1 MASKLSSFP
10 HSFSEKTEKEKLIS
24 SKTDFSSN
32 GLQENDQEQEKATY
46 KSCGYSWFSV
56 ISDKVEAFFKNLK
69 YVGFKAWEMGRSD
82 PRKIVFSAKMGLAL
96 VLISLLIFF
105 KEPIEELS
113 QFSVWAI
120 LTVVVVFEF
129 SIGMCKF
136 IWLFVFLCVF
146 LYFECACALD
156 FWPFLA
162 FFFFN
167 YLVLSFVDICM
178 IGMPYVS
185 F

>member
-1 MASKLSSFP
+1 MAANLSSFP
-10 HSFSEKTEKEKLIS
+10 HNLTEKTEKEKLIS
-24 SKTDFSSN
+24 LKTEFSSN

-46 KSCGYSWFSV
+46 KSCGYSCFSV
-56 ISDKVEAFFKNLK
+56 VSDKVEAFFKNLK

-129 SIGMCKF
+129 SIGMF
-136 IWLFVFLCVF
+136 RFLCCCVY
-146 LYFECACALD
+146 LCV
-156 FWPFLA
+156 
-162 FFFFN
+162 
-167 YLVLSFVDICM
+167 LVLCIFGLFLM
-178 IGMPYVS
+178 L